1 MITEQDL
8 QEAIAECEGQ
18 RNPNA
23 NTCIKLAA
31 FYTIRNNMFPKTDAQ
46 TPEPLLP
53 HSYSFMA
60 DTSTNVEAET
70 KTVMIDSDT
79 DFAKAVNKL
88 PQSTTWGIMNELM
101 STLAV
106 LNPKLYASVMRKI
119 EAAE

>member
-1 MITEQDL
+1 MITEHDL

-46 TPEPLLP
+46 APEPLLP
-53 HSYSFMA
+53 HSYSFVA
-60 DTSTNVEAET
+60 DTSTNVETGAEA
-70 KTVMIDSDT
+70 VMIDSDT
-79 DFAKAVNKL
+79 DFAKAVSKL
-88 PQSTTWGIMNELM
+88 PQSTAWDIMDELM

-106 LNPKLYASVMRKI
+106 LNPRLYASAMRKI
-119 EAAE
+119 ETAE